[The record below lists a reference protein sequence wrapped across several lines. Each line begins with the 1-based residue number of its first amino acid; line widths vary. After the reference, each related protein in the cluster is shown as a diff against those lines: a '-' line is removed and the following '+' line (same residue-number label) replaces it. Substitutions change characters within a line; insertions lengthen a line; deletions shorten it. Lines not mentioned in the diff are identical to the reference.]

1 MTHKL
6 FSRFKKIIALLIFNS
21 PLLLTLNYI
30 QTISGIAN
38 ASPSEILTTY
48 NLVDLLSRFSAV
60 VFMIYV
66 VPKVAILKYS
76 ADNLN
81 KMSIRIT
88 IALRSILVICLVI
101 TTYLTFTDTLKAITD
116 KNNATIS
123 NFFAYSLLESTMSI
137 VSATLLLVLGIVGF
151 SLISLMLNRYKKL
164 KMFLIIIIFSLAIV
178 ALLICLSSSENT
190 SDYATRYYLI
200 YLNRFQIFTLCLL
213 LTAIFYLGVKYVIS
227 EQNIQL
233 LWLIFLVAFGIYTIC
248 MFTMSKLNVKLIFF
262 MLNFSG
268 MICAIPAI
276 LYVKSKHFKR
286 HFKKISNISPT
297 KKIYYTIVA
306 LLAIYII
313 LLLTHN
319 IYYVL
324 LHSSYIRLNQLSYS
338 SYFINTLSSIVTGFV
353 IYVSQY
359 IYKSNET
366 SNSNGLFIR

>member
-6 FSRFKKIIALLIFNS
+6 FSRFKKIIVLLIFNS
-21 PLLLTLNYI
+21 PPLLTLNYI

-101 TTYLTFTDTLKAITD
+101 TTYLTFTDTLKTITD

-190 SDYATRYYLI
+190 SDYAARYYLI
-200 YLNRFQIFTLCLL
+200 YLNRFQIFILCLL
-213 LTAIFYLGVKYVIS
+213 LTAIFYLGVKHVIS

-233 LWLIFLVAFGIYTIC
+233 LWLIFLVAFVIYTIC

-286 HFKKISNISPT
+286 HLKKISNISPT

-366 SNSNGLFIR
+366 SNSNGLFIQ